1 MDLSSY
7 LQALADSF
15 GAISFHSPTIGV
27 IVALCLSFFLL
38 LCSGFVSASEIAFFS
53 LSPSDINEVEE
64 EKHNSDKS
72 ILALREDSERLL
84 ANILICNNL
93 VNIAIITLLD
103 FVFMKVVDFGGS
115 ELLQFILMTVVLTFL
130 LLLFGEVIPKIYS
143 SQHTLAFCRFAAPK
157 LCKISKLLSSCHQ

>member
-1 MDLSSY
+1 MDISSY
-7 LQALADSF
+7 FQAIADTF
-15 GAISFHSPTIGV
+15 GAISYHPLTVGAI
-27 IVALCLSFFLL
+27 IALCLSLFLL

-64 EKHNSDKS
+64 EKHKSDKS

-115 ELLQFILMTVVLTFL
+115 EILQFLLMTVVLTFL
-130 LLLFGEVIPKIYS
+130 LLLL
-143 SQHTLAFCRFAAPK
+143 HTRSHF
-157 LCKISKLLSSCHQ
+157 

>member
-1 MDLSSY
+1 MDIVAY
-7 LQALADSF
+7 LQALTDSF
-15 GAISFHSPTIGV
+15 GAITFQAPTVGV
-27 IVALCLSFFLL
+27 IVALFLSFFLL

-115 ELLQFILMTVVLTFL
+115 EVLQFLLMTVVLTFL
-130 LLLFGEVIPKIYS
+130 L
-143 SQHTLAFCRFAAPK
+143 AFW
-157 LCKISKLLSSCHQ
+157 